1 MSVKPLVLPNTC
13 EDIKSYLA
21 SVETTYISKLMEFVR
36 PVEETERE
44 LTQMVSQLRGTSGR
58 AVLLHGAPGTGKSTF
73 IESLTWRTHVG
84 VTHLQQIDCSKL
96 PQREILAD
104 VIKRLQELATKTQGS
119 GRVTAVALNYLEDLE
134 GQDESDV
141 RGFFRTLNGIL
152 RNSPIFLIWPVTDME
167 DAEEMLE
174 YASSVS
180 GTVFFPGKEIL
191 TFRGPS
197 VSNYVSIAKTTIAV
211 LNDGQTLEEFGL
223 TEVGLEEITKKF
235 TAQPAPTL
243 RAYLDAVVAHWRE
256 QSGFLQDLYRKIP
269 KPTEVWAVFS
279 YPDAESVIGQFSR
292 RSEQLDEVWTAFH
305 SKLWEY
311 IPNSQRAADWDAK
324 RLQLAIAGAIRTRI
338 LYMPTNVI
346 VSTFAAYASDRA
358 KQIGFASVGVPDR
371 WGKPSAAQEHLKT
384 SPLYRLLVGE
394 KTPPGKRKSGPA
406 ARAAE
411 SAEKAFEALSNFA
424 AGTGNDRHIN
434 HALAEVLRATLPN
447 TYTVT
452 SETVHPWIPN
462 ITPDIRVDTPDTR
475 HICIEMCYTAA
486 REPHVIADY
495 VLKKLDRYMRQLE
508 HFVHRDANK

>member
-1 MSVKPLVLPNTC
+1 M
-13 EDIKSYLA
+13 
-21 SVETTYISKLMEFVR
+21 
-36 PVEETERE
+36 
-44 LTQMVSQLRGTSGR
+44 QL
-58 AVLLHGAPGTGKSTF
+58 
-73 IESLTWRTHVG
+73 E
-84 VTHLQQIDCSKL
+84 QIDCSKL
-96 PQREILAD
+96 AQDKILTE
-104 VIKRLQELATKTQGS
+104 VTRSLQELSARTQGS
-119 GRVTAVALNYLEDLE
+119 GRITAVAVNYLENLE
-134 GQDESDV
+134 GQAESNV
-141 RGFFRTLNGIL
+141 RAFFRTLNGIL
-152 RNSPIFLIWPVTDME
+152 RNSPIFLIWPVTDID
-167 DAEEMLE
+167 DAEEMLG
-174 YASSVS
+174 YASDVS

-191 TFRGPS
+191 SFRGPS
-197 VSNYVSIAKTTIAV
+197 SSSYASIAKATIAV

-223 TEVGLEEITKKF
+223 TEIELEEITKRQE
-235 TAQPAPTL
+235 AQPTPTL
-243 RAYLDAVVAHWRE
+243 RAYLDAVVARWRE
-256 QSGFLQDLYRKIP
+256 QSGFLEELHRRIP

-338 LYMPTNVI
+338 LYMPTYVI
-346 VSTFAAYASDRA
+346 VSAFAAYATERA
-358 KQIGFASVGVPDR
+358 AQIGLASVGVPVR
-371 WGKPSAAQEHLKT
+371 WSKPSAAQEHLKT

-411 SAEKAFEALSNFA
+411 IAEKAFETISNYA

-447 TYTVT
+447 TYTVA

-475 HICIEMCYTAA
+475 HVCLELCYTAA

-495 VLKKLDRYMRQLE
+495 VLKKLDRYMRQLDY
-508 HFVHRDANK
+508 FVRRDAAE